1 MPIKTIPLSSLEP
14 NLRTT
19 LNECAESGDTIVV
32 ELPDQKFVAFQSLE
46 PTSDDSL
53 IDELIASNPAFR
65 DMVARSKASPRKA
78 FVPSGDTES

>member
-1 MPIKTIPLSSLEP
+1 MPIKTIPLSSLEA

-32 ELPDQKFVAFQSLE
+32 ELPNEKFVAFQSLE
-46 PTSDDSL
+46 PTADDSL

-65 DMVARSKASPRKA
+65 DMMARSKASPRKA
-78 FVPSGDTES
+78 FMPSGDTES